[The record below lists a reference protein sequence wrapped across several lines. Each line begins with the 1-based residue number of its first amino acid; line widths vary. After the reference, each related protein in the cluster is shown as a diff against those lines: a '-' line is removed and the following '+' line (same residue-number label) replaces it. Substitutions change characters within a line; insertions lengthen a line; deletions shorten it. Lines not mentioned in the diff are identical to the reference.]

1 MNTSQHS
8 VPSRQAFSRLELVVV
23 VFTLALL
30 AAVALPVLANT
41 RPRADRITCVN
52 NLRQIG
58 KAFNSWASDH
68 YDLNPWFLSTGDG
81 GNSEFYIGPLR
92 SQVWFQYSWISN
104 ELDSPKVL
112 ADPADNT
119 GRPSSLNVA
128 TSWEYNANG
137 GLLHPAYQNNAVSY
151 FLGTHANF
159 PRSLLCGDRNV
170 VTTGKNSPCFTTLVC
185 TAIAGGA
192 GNVVPDT
199 IGWTNAVHRENG
211 NLLFDD
217 GQVRQLNS
225 AGLRKALDSEPTDG
239 SIRHFL
245 FPF

>member
-1 MNTSQHS
+1 MKTSQTS

-23 VFTLALL
+23 LFTLALL
-30 AAVALPVLANT
+30 VAVALPVLAST

-92 SQVWFQYSWISN
+92 STVWFQFSWVSN
-104 ELDSPKVL
+104 ELESPKIL
-112 ADPADNT
+112 ADPADST
-119 GRPSSLNVA
+119 GRPYPLNVA
-128 TSWEYNANG
+128 TSWDNNPNS
-137 GLLHPAYQNNAVSY
+137 GLLNAAYQNYAVSY

-239 SIRHFL
+239 SIHHFL